1 MTKFLVAE
9 SKEGNI
15 PSEEIEETST
25 AILLGLSAF
34 TDSQEAVEASINQTG
49 NVTVD
54 IDTSDITLSSS
65 IKKVCLATQPFD
77 PCFYQKFWEN
87 ITQFCK
93 TCKIFH
99 FLSICLLKI
108 VFN

>member
-1 MTKFLVAE
+1 MTNFLEAE
-9 SKEGNI
+9 SK
-15 PSEEIEETST
+15 EEIEETST
-25 AILLGLSAF
+25 AILSALR
-34 TDSQEAVEASINQTG
+34 QEINQTG

-65 IKKVCLATQPFD
+65 IKKVSLATQPFD

-99 FLSICLLKI
+99 FLSIGLLEI